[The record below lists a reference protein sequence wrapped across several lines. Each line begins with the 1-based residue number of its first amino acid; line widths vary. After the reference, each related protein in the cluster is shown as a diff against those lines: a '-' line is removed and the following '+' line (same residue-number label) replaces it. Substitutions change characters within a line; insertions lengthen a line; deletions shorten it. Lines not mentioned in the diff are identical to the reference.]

1 MLKKLVNIKV
11 IIIYKVESLASWAFG
26 FFGIEGI
33 ENDGFHQLP
42 VDGFTTWAGC
52 GFPIAILLFSLRFMV
67 SKSCFNQYLYSAI
80 SC

>member
-1 MLKKLVNIKV
+1 M
-11 IIIYKVESLASWAFG
+11 ESLASWAFG

-67 SKSCFNQYLYSAI
+67 HIYTSISKPKSLRNQKKLRKNKL
-80 SC
+80 